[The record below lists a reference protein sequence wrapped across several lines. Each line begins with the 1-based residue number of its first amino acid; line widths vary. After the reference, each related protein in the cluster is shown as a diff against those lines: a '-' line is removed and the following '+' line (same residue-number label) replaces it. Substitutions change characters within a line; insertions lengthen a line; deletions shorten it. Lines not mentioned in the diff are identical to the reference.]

1 MLRLVIEDGEGTT
14 HVVPLIRDEITIGR
28 QEGNTIRLTER
39 NVSRRHARLVR
50 AGTEGS
56 PVVLVED
63 LDSYNGIRLN
73 GDRIAGKCT
82 MRPADLLQIGDY
94 SLALKTEAVTDADL
108 GSLAAAAAQDE
119 PPPPPIDPRL
129 PEEERGRFVVV
140 SSNLAGNEYAL
151 DQREVIIGRT
161 DADDNDVVIAHRSIS
176 RHHAK
181 IIHRD
186 GTFTIID
193 LASSNGVKV
202 NGESFGTATL
212 VNGDIIEL
220 GHVKLRFCAPGDDYV
235 FTSADVDDVE
245 VESGPSPWQLI
256 FVALLLVGVA
266 IVAFLIVD
274 RVAHNRQAESGTTA
288 GKQTQAPVTPQ
299 APAAPDVQPTVDRGN
314 AALAAEKWDE
324 ARVIFDEALSKVPD
338 HAEARAGRE
347 KAVREAANQPRFA
360 GLEKAVADGRWSD
373 AFSRLQEFPKDSTY
387 APRVEARRSE
397 IEEGFADAELDRGR
411 LFIKAD
417 ELDNAVRVQK
427 ALAGRDFADEQA
439 RTLAAEIEEAR
450 RQPSSPETPVEPVAQ
465 NGGDDPTPK
474 PVKPKR
480 PRPTANADASFDE
493 LITQALRRMMK
504 SDRDAAIVLLKRAAK
519 KRPSSHLPHQRLCAI
534 YKAKQQYKLALS
546 SCKKWLDREPNAS
559 YRPAIQRNIEQLQ
572 ELINR

>member
-50 AGTEGS
+50 AGTQSS
-56 PVVLVED
+56 PTVLVED

-94 SLALKTEAVTDADL
+94 SLALKTEDVTDADL
-108 GSLAAAAAQDE
+108 GSLAAAAAHDE
-119 PPPPPIDPRL
+119 PPPPPVDPRL

-151 DQREVIIGRT
+151 DRREVIIGRT
-161 DADDNDVVIAHRSIS
+161 DADENDVVIAHRSIS

-202 NGESFGTATL
+202 NGEAFGTATL

-220 GHVKLRFCAPGDDYV
+220 GHVKLRFCAPADDYI

-245 VESGPSPWQLI
+245 VESGPSSWQLI

-274 RVAHNRQAESGTTA
+274 RVAHNRQAEA
-288 GKQTQAPVTPQ
+288 GANAGQKGAAQKPPPEAPPPVE
-299 APAAPDVQPTVDRGN
+299 AAPDVQPIVARGT
-314 AALAAEKWDE
+314 AALEAEKWDE
-324 ARVIFDEALSKVPD
+324 ARKIFDEALAKVPD
-338 HAEARAGRE
+338 HDEARAGRDR
-347 KAVREAANQPRFA
+347 ALREAANQPLFE
-360 GLEKAVADGRWSD
+360 GLERAVDDTRWSD
-373 AFSRLQEFPKDSTY
+373 AFARLQEFPNDSVY
-387 APRVEARRSE
+387 APRVKARRSE
-397 IEEGFADAELDRGR
+397 IEDGYADAELERGR
-411 LFIKAD
+411 LFIQAD
-417 ELDNAVRVQK
+417 EINNAERVHKRLTKKDFAADQAATLAEEISKARQQPSTPPTAVAPVAHNGGEAPKPAARPTPRPKPTASGDLSFEELNTRAVRHTIR
-427 ALAGRDFADEQA
+427 G
-439 RTLAAEIEEAR
+439 
-450 RQPSSPETPVEPVAQ
+450 
-465 NGGDDPTPK
+465 
-474 PVKPKR
+474 
-480 PRPTANADASFDE
+480 
-493 LITQALRRMMK
+493 
-504 SDRDAAIVLLKRAAK
+504 DRDAAIVLLKQAAK
-519 KRPSSHLPHQRLCAI
+519 KRPGSHLPHQRLCSI
-534 YKAKQQYKLALS
+534 YKAKQHYKQALA
-546 SCKKWLDREPNAS
+546 SCKK
-559 YRPAIQRNIEQLQ
+559 
-572 ELINR
+572 